1 MRIVV
6 AMDSF
11 KGSLSSMEANQ
22 AVLRAL
28 EGHEVTV
35 IPISDG
41 GEGFLDAWITTHTE
55 GTIIEENVV
64 CLDGLQRIARFGFEP
79 STRHA
84 VIEVAETAGLTLL
97 SHVDPWRYSSV
108 GVGQQIVQAL
118 ERGAKIITVGLGGS
132 GTMDGGKGLLEAL
145 GVRFLDANGA
155 VLSTIPHR
163 LEEVASIDWSGLHPR
178 AREVVWRMSS
188 DVQNPLIGES
198 GAAYVFGPQKGLAAD
213 VMKRYD
219 RILNHYANCFEV
231 DRRALP
237 GAAWAS
243 RG

>member
-28 EGHEVTV
+28 EGHEVSV

-41 GEGFLDAWITTHTE
+41 GEGFLDAWITTHAE
-55 GTIIEENVV
+55 GTIIEENVT

-97 SHVDPWRYSSV
+97 SHVDPWCYSSV
-108 GVGQQIVQAL
+108 GVGQQIVRV
-118 ERGAKIITVGLGGS
+118 ERRSSPSGSEGAGRWMVEKDCS
-132 GTMDGGKGLLEAL
+132 
-145 GVRFLDANGA
+145 
-155 VLSTIPHR
+155 
-163 LEEVASIDWSGLHPR
+163 
-178 AREVVWRMSS
+178 
-188 DVQNPLIGES
+188 
-198 GAAYVFGPQKGLAAD
+198 
-213 VMKRYD
+213 KR
-219 RILNHYANCFEV
+219 
-231 DRRALP
+231 
-237 GAAWAS
+237 
-243 RG
+243 